1 MRKVKLMIWLCSLF
15 LTPAALLAQGE
26 GKPGKERIEAMKI
39 AFITDRLQL
48 TPDEAK
54 GFWPIYNKME
64 TEMKELRKKYRLSE
78 EEELPA
84 DMTEQEAE
92 KRLNELISFREA
104 QVALIK
110 KYQNEFKK
118 VISSKKILLLYRA
131 EEDFK
136 RELIRKIR
144 ERRMGP
150 PPGGPPPAGR

>member
-1 MRKVKLMIWLCSLF
+1 MKKVTMLVWVCSLF
-15 LTPAALLAQGE
+15 ILPATVQAQGDAR
-26 GKPGKERIEAMKI
+26 PAKERIEAMKI

-48 TPDEAK
+48 TPEEAK
-54 GFWPIYNKME
+54 GFWPVYNKME
-64 TEMKELRKKYRLSE
+64 TEMKELRRKYRLSE

-84 DMTEQEAE
+84 DLSEQEAE
-92 KRLNELISFREA
+92 KRIGEMISFREA

-110 KYQNEFKK
+110 KYQIEFKK

-150 PPGGPPPAGR
+150 PAGGPPPGR

>member
-1 MRKVKLMIWLCSLF
+1 MLVWICSL
-15 LTPAALLAQGE
+15 LTTPVCVCAQGD
-26 GKPGKERIEAMKI
+26 GRVVKERIEAMKI

-48 TPDEAK
+48 TPEEAK

-84 DMTEQEAE
+84 DLSEQEAE
-92 KRLNELISFREA
+92 KRISEVITFREA

-110 KYQNEFKK
+110 KYQIEFKK
-118 VISSKKILLLYRA
+118 IISSKKILLLYRA

-136 RELIRKIR
+136 RELIRRIR
-144 ERRMGP
+144 ERRMGS
-150 PPGGPPPAGR
+150 PAGGSPPRR